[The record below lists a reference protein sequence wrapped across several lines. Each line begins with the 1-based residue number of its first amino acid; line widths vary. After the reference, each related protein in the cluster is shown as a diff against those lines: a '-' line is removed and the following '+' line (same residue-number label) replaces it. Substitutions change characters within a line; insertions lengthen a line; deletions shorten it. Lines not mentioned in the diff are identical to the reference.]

1 MMVFIIDLTVV
12 CDVDVDADAMRAL
25 SLSTIPKFS
34 LSCKSSK
41 LTQWRRGPERSK
53 NPKQKVRIKAFKRK
67 RLRLGKRPKRR

>member
-34 LSCKSSK
+34 LSCKSK
-41 LTQWRRGPERSK
+41 ADAVAKRSK
-53 NPKQKVRIKAFKRK
+53 AFEKSKAKGPHQGIQAKAVKTREAS
-67 RLRLGKRPKRR
+67 